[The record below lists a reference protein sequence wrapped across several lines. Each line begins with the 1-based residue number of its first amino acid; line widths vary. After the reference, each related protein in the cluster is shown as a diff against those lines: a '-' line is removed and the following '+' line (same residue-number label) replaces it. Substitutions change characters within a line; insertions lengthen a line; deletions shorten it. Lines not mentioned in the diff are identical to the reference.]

1 MKPTHCLAPL
11 LRQLS
16 SLTLVFFLA
25 LGCSLSAAQA
35 YPEKPVTIVV
45 GFPPGGTFDVVM
57 RALAEELSKTL
68 GQRFTVDNRAGA
80 GGSIAT
86 QSVVAAAADGYTL
99 LTAGLQLGTGPHL
112 QKINY
117 NPQTD
122 LTMVAQVSAAPVLL
136 LVRSDSPIKEARDI
150 VALAKK
156 NGNGVSAGSGGV
168 GTTGHFGA
176 LMLASALNI
185 PVVHVPFKG
194 GAPGLQG
201 LVGGEIDMMFDQAS
215 GVMQGLVKSGRL
227 RIVSIMQDNRVAA
240 IADIKSAPEFGL
252 SLEVPLRGWQ
262 GIAVRSGTP
271 PAVVQKLATSIAAA
285 VAAPAF
291 KAKIDQLG
299 LELVTNSTPDTF
311 QKFYLAELDHWGK
324 FIRKNQITTQ

>member
-1 MKPTHCLAPL
+1 MKSMHWHALA
-11 LRQLS
+11 RRGLS
-16 SLTLVFFLA
+16 GAVVSLVLA
-25 LGCSLSAAQA
+25 LGFNLSFAQT

-68 GQRFTVDNRAGA
+68 GQRFNVDNRAGA

-86 QSVVAAAADGYTL
+86 QSLVAAPADGYTL
-99 LTAGLQLGTGPHL
+99 LTAGLQLATGPHL
-112 QKINY
+112 QKITY
-117 NPQTD
+117 NPLTD
-122 LTMVAQVSAAPVLL
+122 LTMVAQVSSAPVLL
-136 LVRSDSPIKEARDI
+136 LVRADSPIKDARDI
-150 VALAKK
+150 VALARK

-176 LMLASALNI
+176 LMLGGALNV

-227 RIVSIMQDNRVAA
+227 RIVSIMQDKRVVA
-240 IADIKSAPEFGL
+240 ISEVKSAPEFGL

-271 PAVVQKLATSIAAA
+271 PAIVQKLSAAIAAA
-285 VAAPAF
+285 VAAPGF
-291 KAKIDQLG
+291 KTKIDQLG
-299 LELVTNSTPDTF
+299 LELVTNSSPEVF
-311 QKFYLAELDHWGK
+311 QKFYLSELDHWGK
-324 FIRKNQITTQ
+324 FIRKNQITVQ

>member
-1 MKPTHCLAPL
+1 MKSMHWHALARRGL
-11 LRQLS
+11 YGAVA
-16 SLTLVFFLA
+16 SLVLA
-25 LGCSLSAAQA
+25 LGFNLSFAQT

-68 GQRFTVDNRAGA
+68 GQRFNVDNRAGA

-86 QSVVAAAADGYTL
+86 QSLVAAPADGYTL
-99 LTAGLQLGTGPHL
+99 LTAGLQLATGPHL
-112 QKINY
+112 QKITY
-117 NPQTD
+117 NPLTD
-122 LTMVAQVSAAPVLL
+122 LTMVAQVSSAPVLL
-136 LVRSDSPIKEARDI
+136 LVRADSPIKDARDI
-150 VALAKK
+150 VALARK

-176 LMLASALNI
+176 LMLGGALNV

-227 RIVSIMQDNRVAA
+227 RIVSIMQDKRVVA
-240 IADIKSAPEFGL
+240 ISEVKSAPEFGL

-271 PAVVQKLATSIAAA
+271 PAVVQKLSAAIAAA
-285 VAAPAF
+285 VASPGF
-291 KAKIDQLG
+291 KTKIDQLG
-299 LELVTNSTPDTF
+299 LELVTSSSPEVF
-311 QKFYLAELDHWGK
+311 QKFYLSELDRWGK
-324 FIRKNQITTQ
+324 FIRKNQITVQ

>member
-11 LRQLS
+11 LKQLS
-16 SLTLVFFLA
+16 SLTFVLLLA
-25 LGCSLSAAQA
+25 LGCSLSAAQG

-68 GQRFTVDNRAGA
+68 GQRFTVDNKAGA

-86 QSVVAAAADGYTL
+86 QAVVAAPADGYTL

-112 QKINY
+112 QKISY

-136 LVRSDSPIKEARDI
+136 LVRADSPIKDARDI
-150 VALAKK
+150 VVLARK
-156 NGNGVSAGSGGV
+156 NGNGVSVGSGGV

-176 LMLASALNI
+176 LMLGSALGVQ
-185 PVVHVPFKG
+185 VVHVPFKG

-215 GVMQGLVKSGRL
+215 GVLQGLVKSGRL
-227 RIVSIMQDNRVAA
+227 RIVSIMQGNRVAA
-240 IADIKSAPEFGL
+240 ISDIKSAPEFGL
-252 SLEVPLRGWQ
+252 TLEVPLRGWQ

-271 PAVVQKLATSIAAA
+271 PAVVQKLSMAIAAA
-285 VAAPAF
+285 VAAPGF

-299 LELVTNSTPDTF
+299 LELVSNSTPEVF
-311 QKFYLAELDHWGK
+311 QNFYLAELEHWGR
-324 FIRKNQITTQ
+324 FIKKNQITAQ

>member
-1 MKPTHCLAPL
+1 MKSMHWHALA
-11 LRQLS
+11 RRGLS
-16 SLTLVFFLA
+16 GAVASLVLA
-25 LGCSLSAAQA
+25 LGFNLSFAQT

-68 GQRFTVDNRAGA
+68 GQRFNVDNRAGA

-86 QSVVAAAADGYTL
+86 QSLVAAAADGYTL
-99 LTAGLQLGTGPHL
+99 LTAGLQLATGPHL
-112 QKINY
+112 QKITY
-117 NPQTD
+117 NPLTD
-122 LTMVAQVSAAPVLL
+122 LTMVAQVSSAPVLL
-136 LVRSDSPIKEARDI
+136 LVRADSPIKDARDI
-150 VALAKK
+150 VALARK

-176 LMLASALNI
+176 LMLGGALNV

-227 RIVSIMQDNRVAA
+227 RIVSIMQDKRVVA
-240 IADIKSAPEFGL
+240 ISEVKSAPEFGL

-271 PAVVQKLATSIAAA
+271 PAIVQKLSAAIAAA
-285 VAAPAF
+285 VAAPGF
-291 KAKIDQLG
+291 KTKIDQLG
-299 LELVTNSTPDTF
+299 LELVTNSSPEVF
-311 QKFYLAELDHWGK
+311 QKFYLSELDHWGK
-324 FIRKNQITTQ
+324 FIRKNQITVQ

>member
-1 MKPTHCLAPL
+1 MKFTHWLALAPRVSL
-11 LRQLS
+11 AAALS
-16 SLTLVFFLA
+16 LILGF
-25 LGCSLSAAQA
+25 GCSLSLAQV

-45 GFPPGGTFDVVM
+45 GFPPGGTFDAVM
-57 RALAEELSKTL
+57 RALAEELSKSL
-68 GQRFTVDNRAGA
+68 GQRFNVDNRAGA

-112 QKINY
+112 QKITY
-117 NPQTD
+117 NPLTD
-122 LTMVAQVSAAPVLL
+122 LTMVAQVSSAPVLL
-136 LVRSDSPIKEARDI
+136 LVRGDSPIKDAKDI

-156 NGNGVSAGSGGV
+156 NGNGVAAGSGGV

-227 RIVSIMQDNRVAA
+227 RIVSIMQGNRVTA
-240 IADIKSAPEFGL
+240 ISDVKSAPEFGL
-252 SLEVPLRGWQ
+252 TLEVPLRGWQ

-271 PAVVQKLATSIAAA
+271 PVVVQKLATAIAAA
-285 VAAPAF
+285 VASPGF

-299 LELVTNSTPDTF
+299 LELVTNSSPEAF
-311 QKFYLAELDHWGK
+311 QKFYLSELEHWGK
-324 FIRKNQITTQ
+324 FIRKNQITVQ